1 MALSLKLSFFIFLA
15 GGLGANLRW
24 LLSFFVDKFTGKI
37 WTGTLAV
44 NLIGCL
50 LFFLVSKYQP
60 SDKELEVIFKTG
72 LLGSLTTFSTFSYE
86 IVTLLKTGRTTEALL
101 VFALNIFLGVII
113 GIGIIR

>member
-24 LLSFFVDKFTGKI
+24 VLSYVVDKFTGKI
-37 WTGTLAV
+37 WTGTLVV

-50 LFFLVSKYQP
+50 IFFLISRYQP
-60 SDKELEVIFKTG
+60 TDKELDLIIKTG
-72 LLGSLTTFSTFSYE
+72 ILGSLTTFSTFSFE